1 MIDAPP
7 PGSALPD
14 ARTRVLDAAE
24 AIVLARGVP
33 ALTLDAAAKLAGV
46 SKGGLLYHFA
56 SKEALVRGLV
66 DRIEVEMQ
74 ADWATALARTPPGPA
89 HASRTV
95 LTWAFHCPPDEEAKV
110 MRRGA
115 VLLAAH
121 HHDPR
126 LLDPVRRL
134 HAAIRAAVE
143 TEGLPAGVGLAVMAA
158 ADGLF
163 VAALFGIWYPSPD
176 EAAGIEAAL
185 SRLIGAPAHLSNSR
199 EQAA

>member
-7 PGSALPD
+7 AGSVLPD

-24 AIVLARGVP
+24 SIVLARGVP

-56 SKEALVRGLV
+56 TKQALLRGLV

-74 ADWATALARTPPGPA
+74 ADWANALSRTPPGPA

-95 LTWAFHCPPDEEAKV
+95 LTWAFHCLPEEEAKLL
-110 MRRGA
+110 RRGA

-121 HHDPR
+121 HHDSR
-126 LLDPVRRL
+126 MLDPVRRL
-134 HAAIRAAVE
+134 HAAIRAEVE
-143 TEGLPAGVGLAVMAA
+143 GEGLPPGVGLAVMAA
-158 ADGLF
+158 TDGLF
-163 VAALFGIWYPSPD
+163 VAALFGIWYPSAE

-185 SRLIGAPAHLSNSR
+185 ARLIGQPATLSETR
-199 EQAA
+199 AAAE